1 MAQRA
6 VSVSQLYKARF
17 KGLDFD
23 GAFFDSF
30 GRPELTG
37 SWLVWGNSGNGK
49 TRFALQLAKY
59 LCQFGRV
66 AYNSLEEGNSM
77 SLQQAVMDV
86 DFSPVSRR
94 MIFLDKEP
102 IEEMIARLKKRKSP
116 DVMIIDSVQY
126 TGLKYADYVELMS
139 MFRRKLFILI
149 SHADGKLPEG
159 RVAKSI
165 RYDANV
171 KVWIE
176 GYMAFPM
183 SRYGGGRPF
192 TIWQE
197 GAAQFF
203 NPNTETDESDN

>member
-1 MAQRA
+1 MAKKRA
-6 VSVSQLYKARF
+6 IPVSQLMKQKF
-17 KGLDFD
+17 IGLDFE
-23 GAFFDSF
+23 GEFLSSF
-30 GRPELTG
+30 GNPELTG
-37 SWLVWGNSGNGK
+37 SWLIWGNSGNGK

-59 LCQFGRV
+59 MCKFGKV

-77 SLQQAVMDV
+77 SLQKAVSEV
-86 DFSPVSRR
+86 DFSSVSRR
-94 MIFLDKEP
+94 MLFIDKEP
-102 IEEMIARLKKRKSP
+102 ISELIERLKKRRSP
-116 DVMIIDSVQY
+116 DIIIIDSVQY
-126 TGLKYADYVELMS
+126 TGLRYSDYVELTNT
-139 MFRRKLFILI
+139 FRRKLFILV

-183 SRYGGGRPF
+183 SRYGGGVPY

-197 GAAQFF
+197 GAAQFYELK
-203 NPNTETDESDN
+203 NTEQ

>member
-1 MAQRA
+1 
-6 VSVSQLYKARF
+6 
-17 KGLDFD
+17 
-23 GAFFDSF
+23 
-30 GRPELTG
+30 
-37 SWLVWGNSGNGK
+37 
-49 TRFALQLAKY
+49 
-59 LCQFGRV
+59 
-66 AYNSLEEGNSM
+66 
-77 SLQQAVMDV
+77 
-86 DFSPVSRR
+86 
-94 MIFLDKEP
+94 
-102 IEEMIARLKKRKSP
+102 MIARLKKRKSP

-126 TGLKYADYVELMS
+126 TGLKYAHYVELMS
-139 MFRRKLFILI
+139 IFRRKLFILI